1 MIEVHFPEPQFRTKK
16 EGNQHFIFDNIRKSW
31 ILLTDE
37 EWVRQN
43 FVNYMI
49 QNLAYPSTVIAL
61 EKELLLNGQKKR
73 FDILVYDH
81 AFQPWLMVECKAAS
95 VKLSEDVLQQAL
107 RYNITLP
114 VPYIVITNGSHT
126 IGWKK
131 NNRSLEQI
139 HAMPLWIK
147 SPLPPENV

>member
-16 EGNQHFIFDNIRKSW
+16 EGEQHFIFDNIRKSW
-31 ILLTDE
+31 LLLTDE

-43 FVNYMI
+43 FVSFLVNI
-49 QNLAYPSTVIAL
+49 AGYPSSAIAL
-61 EKELLLNGQKKR
+61 EKELMLNGLKKR
-73 FDILVYDH
+73 FDILVYDN

-95 VKLSEDVLQQAL
+95 VKLGEGVLQQAL

-114 VPYIVITNGSHT
+114 VPYIIITNGSQT
-126 IGWKK
+126 MGWKK
-131 NNRSLEQI
+131 NLRSLEQV

-147 SPLPPENV
+147 SSLPPENG